1 MKNKRILALITFF
14 TGMPFAVYGMHIA
27 EGFLPPLWA
36 LFYYVV
42 CIPFVF
48 IGLKKVRQLSKEN
61 SDIKMLLGLV
71 AAYCLL
77 LSALKLPSLTGSSSH
92 LTGTSIGTIIFGPMV
107 MSVVAIVVLI
117 FQALFLAHGGIT
129 TLGANTL
136 SMGIVGPL
144 VTFAVY
150 QIFKKKNKQLGMF
163 LGALLGNFATYAVT
177 ALQLATVFQ
186 GGSFMAT
193 LGKFLSV
200 FAITQVPLGI
210 VEGIF
215 TILLFNYLHKN
226 SNDTVGKMM
235 GGYAYEK

>member
-1 MKNKRILALITFF
+1 MENKRALALTVFF
-14 TGMPFAVYGMHIA
+14 SLIPFTVYGMHIA

-36 LFYYVV
+36 LFYYIV
-42 CIPFVF
+42 CIPFLFVGF
-48 IGLKKVRQLSKEN
+48 KRIKELGKEN
-61 SDIKMLLGLV
+61 TDIKMLLGLV

-92 LTGTSIGTIIFGPMV
+92 LTGTSIGTILFGPLV
-107 MSVVAIVVLI
+107 MSVVSVAVLL

-129 TLGANTL
+129 TLGANIF

-150 QIFKKKNKQLGMF
+150 RIFKRKNKKIGMF
-163 LGALLGNFATYAVT
+163 LGALLGNFATYVVT
-177 ALQLATVFQ
+177 AFQLAMVFHS
-186 GGSFMAT
+186 GDFIAT

-200 FAITQVPLGI
+200 FAVTQVPLGI

-215 TILLFNYLHKN
+215 TVLLFNYLYKN
-226 SNDTVGKMM
+226 SNQEVVQMM
-235 GGYAYEK
+235 GAYVYEK

>member
-1 MKNKRILALITFF
+1 MKNKRILTLIAFF

-42 CIPFVF
+42 CIPFAL
-48 IGLKKVRQLSKEN
+48 IGLKKVRDLSKEN
-61 SDIKMLLGLV
+61 SEIKMLLGLV

-150 QIFKKKNKQLGMF
+150 QIFKKNNKQLGMF

-177 ALQLATVFQ
+177 ALQLAIVFN
-186 GGSFMAT
+186 GGNFMAT

-215 TILLFNYLHKN
+215 TVLLFNYLYKN